1 MIKIAPSLLAADFS
15 KMGEEIACVENAGA
29 DLLHIDVMD
38 GSFVP
43 NITIGPPVITSLKK
57 ISKLQFDVHLMIKNP
72 EKHIEA
78 FVKAGADIITVHVE
92 GNYHL
97 HRIIQQI
104 KGYGVKAAVAIN
116 PSTSLTSIEWILED
130 LDMILIM
137 SVNPGFG
144 GQEHIEFA
152 AKKIR
157 DAKEMIDARGLKVD
171 IEVDGGIDTN
181 NIHKIV
187 KAGANVIVSGSTIFK
202 ASDRKSIIKELRER
216 ALNG

>member
-1 MIKIAPSLLAADFS
+1 
-15 KMGEEIACVENAGA
+15 
-29 DLLHIDVMD
+29 
-38 GSFVP
+38 
-43 NITIGPPVITSLKK
+43 
-57 ISKLQFDVHLMIKNP
+57 
-72 EKHIEA
+72 
-78 FVKAGADIITVHVE
+78 
-92 GNYHL
+92 
-97 HRIIQQI
+97 
-104 KGYGVKAAVAIN
+104 
-116 PSTSLTSIEWILED
+116 
-130 LDMILIM
+130 MILIM